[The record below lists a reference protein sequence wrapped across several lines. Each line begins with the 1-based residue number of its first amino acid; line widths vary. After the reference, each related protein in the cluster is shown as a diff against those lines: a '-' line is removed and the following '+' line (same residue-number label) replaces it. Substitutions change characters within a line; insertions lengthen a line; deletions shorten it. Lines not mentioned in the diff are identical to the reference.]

1 MRRAWWM
8 SMMGALSSGAAAFA
22 HPGHGMTDDQSV
34 VHYVAEP
41 VHSLPLILLGAACAA
56 GWLVLRAVRRQR

>member
-1 MRRAWWM
+1 MRRAWLM
-8 SMMGALSSGAAAFA
+8 SLSGVLSSGAAAFA
-22 HPGHGMTDDQSV
+22 HPGHGVTDDQSV

-56 GWLVLRAVRRQR
+56 GWLVLRAVRRRR